1 MEVIISREPESLE
14 LAEEI
19 ESIVR
24 QAAETTG
31 PLYGVEKGE
40 VSITL
45 TNNEYI
51 HELNKKY
58 RGLDK
63 PTDVLSFAFA
73 DSMEQEPEILE
84 GEDSPQVEM
93 LGDIIISVEKAEE
106 QAETYGHSLK
116 RELSFLTVHGM
127 LHLLGYDHMDEEEC
141 LEMEEE
147 QRYVMDKL
155 GISRESEDEKAFQ
168 LPIAQKADVVML
180 QSQQEVSGVAAEKD
194 FGSLKTDKN
203 YKSGF
208 VAVIGRPNVGKST
221 LINSLIGQKIAI
233 MSDKPQT
240 TRNRIMCVLTKPDA
254 QLIFLDT
261 PGIHKPK
268 DKLGEYMVKAA
279 EGTLKE
285 VDAIIFVVDANEK
298 FGPGE
303 HYILERLQATKKP
316 VVLAINKVDL
326 LEEKEA
332 LLPIITSYNGRYD
345 FAATVPISAKEESN
359 LEGLL
364 EEVKSHL
371 PFGPQY
377 YPEEMVT
384 DQPERLII
392 AELIREKVLHQT
404 RDEIPHVI
412 AVDVDEMKTRD
423 NGDAYVR
430 ATIYVERE
438 SQKGI
443 VIGKKG
449 VMLKAIGAQARQ
461 DAQML
466 LGCKVFL
473 DLWVKVKKDWRNRD
487 GVLRNFG
494 FE

>member
-1 MEVIISREPESLE
+1 MKEEPKHY
-14 LAEEI
+14 A
-19 ESIVR
+19 
-24 QAAETTG
+24 
-31 PLYGVEKGE
+31 
-40 VSITL
+40 
-45 TNNEYI
+45 
-51 HELNKKY
+51 
-58 RGLDK
+58 
-63 PTDVLSFAFA
+63 
-73 DSMEQEPEILE
+73 
-84 GEDSPQVEM
+84 
-93 LGDIIISVEKAEE
+93 
-106 QAETYGHSLK
+106 
-116 RELSFLTVHGM
+116 
-127 LHLLGYDHMDEEEC
+127 
-141 LEMEEE
+141 
-147 QRYVMDKL
+147 
-155 GISRESEDEKAFQ
+155 
-168 LPIAQKADVVML
+168 
-180 QSQQEVSGVAAEKD
+180 
-194 FGSLKTDKN
+194 
-203 YKSGF
+203 GF
-208 VAVIGRPNVGKST
+208 VAMVGRPNVGKST
-221 LINSLIGQKIAI
+221 LTNSLIGEKIAI
-233 MSDKPQT
+233 MSDRPQT
-240 TRNRIMCVLTKPDA
+240 TRNRIMCIMNTDNA
-254 QLIFLDT
+254 QIMFLDT
-261 PGIHKPK
+261 PGIHKPQH
-268 DKLGEYMVKAA
+268 KLGEYMVKAA

-430 ATIYVERE
+430 AAIYVERE

-449 VMLKAIGAQARQ
+449 VMLKEIGAQARQ

>member
-1 MEVIISREPESLE
+1 MDVIISREPEDLKLE
-14 LAEEI
+14 PEIEEI
-19 ESIVR
+19 VR
-24 QAAETTG
+24 NAAEVTG
-31 PLYGVEKGE
+31 PLYGVENGE

-51 HELNKKY
+51 HELNNKY
-58 RGLDK
+58 RGLDR

-73 DSMEQEPEILE
+73 DSQEDEPEIEGGLE
-84 GEDSPQVEM
+84 TEI
-93 LGDIIISVEKAEE
+93 LGDIIISVEKAQE
-106 QAETYGHSLK
+106 QAKEYGHSLK

-127 LHLLGYDHMDEEEC
+127 LHLMGYDHMDEEER

-147 QRYVMDKL
+147 QRYVMGKL
-155 GISRESEDEKAFQ
+155 GISRDDGDDKDMQ
-168 LPIAQKADVVML
+168 LPLAQAPDVVTGK
-180 QSQQEVSGVAAEKD
+180 GVEIDINSIPKNEPKKLPKD
-194 FGSLKTDKN
+194 

-221 LINSLIGQKIAI
+221 LINSLIGQKLAI

-254 QLIFLDT
+254 QLVFLDT
-261 PGIHKPK
+261 PGIHKPI

-279 EGTLKE
+279 EGTLQE

-303 HYILERLQATKKP
+303 HYILERLKATKKP

-326 LEEKEA
+326 LEDKEA
-332 LLPIITSYNGRYD
+332 LLPIITNYNGKYD
-345 FAATVPISAKEESN
+345 FAATVPISALEENN

-364 EEVKSHL
+364 DEVKKYL
-371 PFGPQY
+371 PKGPQY
-377 YPEEMVT
+377 YPEDMVT

-392 AELIREKVLHQT
+392 AEMVREKVLHLT
-404 RDEIPHVI
+404 RDEVPHSI
-412 AVDVDEMKTRD
+412 AVDVDEMKIRD
-423 NGDAYVR
+423 NGDNYVR
-430 ATIYVERE
+430 VTIYVERD

-443 VIGKKG
+443 IIGKKG
-449 VMLKAIGAQARQ
+449 AMLKEIGAQARQ
-461 DAQML
+461 DVQML
-466 LGCKVFL
+466 LGGKVFL

-487 GVLRNFG
+487 NILKGFG